1 MGVRCIGIR
10 PIEPS
15 IGARC
20 IEIRP
25 NEVRCSLIC
34 AVAGDNV
41 ERHSAMQPRRMNF
54 FQFIALFFLKSKNQ
68 LDLKVA
74 ALEKIRS
81 NTGVTFLAVFVP
93 N

>member
-1 MGVRCIGIR
+1 MGVRCIG
-10 PIEPS
+10 
-15 IGARC
+15 
-20 IEIRP
+20 IRP

-41 ERHSAMQPRRMNF
+41 ERHSAMQPKKNEF

-68 LDLKVA
+68 LDLMKVA

-81 NTGVTFLAVFVP
+81 NTGVTFLAIFVP